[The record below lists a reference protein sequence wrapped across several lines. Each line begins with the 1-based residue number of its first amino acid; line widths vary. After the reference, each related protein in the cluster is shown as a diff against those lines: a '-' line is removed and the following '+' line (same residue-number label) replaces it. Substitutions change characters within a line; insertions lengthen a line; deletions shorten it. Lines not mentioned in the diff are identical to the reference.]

1 MGMGKVIRDE
11 DLRLNVIVNGDS
23 GRKKILDL
31 EKAVDASTASIRQ
44 MRKEQEMLAKQ
55 GQADSARYKELSQ
68 AIKTETAAV
77 KQNKAE
83 IEALRKQMSLGSMTI
98 SELTNRAKQL
108 RAQLAHAAPG
118 TAEWKRLNQELAET
132 NARLNELK
140 GQSGRAGATI
150 NSFTSTLSKWMV
162 GIAGALVIMRRV
174 WTGVNKIADFEQAN
188 VNLATILR
196 VNVEEMHLLTEDAL
210 RLGAELPYTAS
221 EVTGLQTELAKL
233 GFAQREILDMTEP
246 TLKFAISV
254 GADLNEAAAFAGAGL
269 RAFGLESSQT
279 TEFLEVMA
287 ASTTKS
293 ALDFNK
299 LQTSISIVAPVARSF
314 GLDAKETAALLG
326 VLANSGFDA
335 SVAATAL
342 RNILLETAKD
352 GGKVQKAVGGEVKTF
367 DDLADALEMLKEKGL
382 DLSQAND
389 LVGKRAA
396 SAFLVLADGIDTVR
410 RLRGELSET
419 DGILEDI
426 ADTRMDTVKGAIVTV
441 QSKWERFILSLQN
454 SKGFI
459 KDAILSVGDLISAI
473 TPKED
478 HATAEELGSR
488 TAAYVRGL
496 WNTYE
501 VDMANG
507 EKARAE
513 AVDRVSTAIEEDQAD
528 LEQKLRSAEAKLE
541 TTSGLRNKRRWRKE
555 VERLREG
562 VEVVRAARQEL
573 LDRLNWGSETDTNFI
588 PIGDDGDDNGDG
600 GDGDKKHKRSWSLQ
614 SDETFLAAKAAL
626 TKKYNEN
633 EIATQEEYEKQLYEL
648 EIATLTARIASRKDS
663 AADLLKLESDLQD
676 KIRQQREKNLKR
688 EQQLEKERNQILADM
703 ETDAIEKAR
712 RQEDIRYAEEQKK
725 YEGNT
730 EMLELIEK
738 RHLQNVAKI
747 EVDAQNQA
755 MSQMQRRHEIERAEL
770 ENHWLDRIAKV
781 KKGSYE
787 EKELRRQMN
796 QELGELDLKYL
807 NSLHTLLE
815 HIVDTGEFEGIAIP
829 EEQLDAFKKKLQE
842 VIKEI
847 TESSAALA
855 GESDGGFWS
864 GTGNGNL
871 FGISQAQWD
880 QFFSNLSK
888 GKFSAMD
895 LGNAIT
901 AMGGLAQ
908 EGFQIA
914 SQALAMTAAKEQ
926 QELKA
931 YKKANDEKQEALQK
945 RLDAGLITQAQY
957 ESEIEKMR
965 LEQEAKEEQL
975 AQQQAEREKRM
986 NIAQAIINTALAVTK
1001 TFVQWGGW
1009 PTGVA
1014 PAAIMGALGAAQ
1026 VALMASTPVAGR
1038 EGGGAFDDRPV
1049 RVRRKQDGRTFPAR
1063 LSPDQRGWI
1072 DRPTV
1077 LVGEN
1082 GSEYVIPSDAL
1093 QNPSVRPFVDAI
1105 ETARRS
1111 GRLRDLRL
1119 EAVQPRAAVAGR
1131 YAGGFFADD
1140 ADDLVGAA
1148 FPAGVR
1154 LSAANSQELLQ
1165 ALRTL
1170 NAILG
1175 VPIRAE
1181 VAMLGR
1187 NGILEKM
1194 EEYNRA
1200 KKGGSL
1206 NG

>member
-1 MGMGKVIRDE
+1 MAKTIREE
-11 DLRLNVIVNGDS
+11 DLRVNVVVNGDPA
-23 GRKKILDL
+23 RKKILDL

-55 GQADSARYKELSQ
+55 GQTDSARYKELTQ
-68 AIKTETAAV
+68 AIKTETASV

-83 IEALRKQMSLGSMTI
+83 MDALRKQMSLGSMTI

-108 RAQLAHAAPG
+108 RTQLAHAAPG
-118 TAEWKRLNQELAET
+118 SAEWKRLNQELSET
-132 NARLNELK
+132 NIRLNELR
-140 GQSGRAGATI
+140 GQSGRAGAAI
-150 NSFTSTLSKWMV
+150 NSFTSTLSKWVV
-162 GIAGALVIMRRV
+162 GFAGALMIMRRV
-174 WTGVNKIADFEQAN
+174 WSGVNKIADFEQAN

-210 RLGAELPYTAS
+210 RLGAELPYTAA

-269 RAFGLESSQT
+269 RAFGLDSSQT

-287 ASTTKS
+287 AATTKS

-299 LQTSISIVAPVARSF
+299 LQTSISIVAPVAKSF

-326 VLANSGFDA
+326 VLANAGFDA
-335 SVAATAL
+335 SMAATAL

-367 DDLADALEMLKEKGL
+367 DDLADAFDLLKDKGL
-382 DLSQAND
+382 DLAQAND

-410 RLRGELSET
+410 RLRGELSDT

-426 ADTRMDTVKGAIVTV
+426 ADKRMDTVKGAIVTV
-441 QSKWERFILSLQN
+441 QSKWERFILSLSN

-459 KDAILSVGDLISAI
+459 KDAINWVGDLISAI
-473 TPKED
+473 TPKEE
-478 HATAEELGSR
+478 HATADELGRR
-488 TAAYVRGL
+488 TSDYVRGL
-496 WNTYE
+496 WNMYE

-507 EKARAE
+507 EKARKE
-513 AVDRVSTAIEEDQAD
+513 AVDRVSTAIDEDQAE
-528 LEQKLRSAEAKLE
+528 LEQQLRSAEAKLE
-541 TTSGLRNKRRWRKE
+541 VTSGARNKRRWKKE

-573 LDRLNWGSETDTNFI
+573 ADRLAWGSTADPTFI
-588 PIGDDGDDNGDG
+588 PIGDDDDDGGDG
-600 GDGDKKHKRSWSLQ
+600 GDGDKKHKKSWSLQ
-614 SDETFLAAKAAL
+614 SDESFLAAKAAL
-626 TKKYNEN
+626 TKKYNDQ
-633 EIATQEEYEKQLYEL
+633 EIASQEEYEKQLYEL
-648 EIATLTARIASRKDS
+648 EVATLTARIASRKDS
-663 AADLLKLESDLQD
+663 AADRAKLESDLQD
-676 KIRQQREKNLKR
+676 KIRQQREKELKK
-688 EQQLEKERNQILADM
+688 EQQLAKERNQILADM
-703 ETDAIEKAR
+703 ETDAVEKAR

-747 EVDAQNQA
+747 EMDAQNQA

-781 KKGSYE
+781 KKGSHE
-787 EKELRRQMN
+787 EKELRRHMN

-842 VIKEI
+842 VIKQI
-847 TESSAALA
+847 TETSAALA
-855 GESDGGFWS
+855 GEQEGGFWS
-864 GTGNGNL
+864 GSGNGSL
-871 FGISQAQWD
+871 FGVSQDKWD

-888 GKFSAMD
+888 GKFGVED
-895 LGNAIT
+895 LGNAVT

-908 EGFQIA
+908 EGFRLVN
-914 SQALAMTAAKEQ
+914 QAITMVNAKEQ

-931 YKKANDEKQEALQK
+931 YQAANETKKKDLQDRLKSGLMTQEQYDAELEKLEA
-945 RLDAGLITQAQY
+945 
-957 ESEIEKMR
+957 
-965 LEQEAKEEQL
+965 EQEAREEEL
-975 AQQQAEREKRM
+975 ALRQAEREKRM
-986 NIAQAIINTALAVTK
+986 NIAQAIINTALSITK
-1001 TFVQWGGW
+1001 TFAQWGW
-1009 PTGVA
+1009 PAGIA
-1014 PAAIMGALGAAQ
+1014 PAAIMGAIGAAQ
-1026 VALMASTPVAGR
+1026 VAMMASTPVTGR
-1038 EGGGAFDDRPV
+1038 EQGGAFDQDGRPV

-1063 LSPDQRGWI
+1063 LSPNRRGYI
-1072 DRPTV
+1072 NGPTV
-1077 LVGEN
+1077 LVGES
-1082 GSEYVIPSDAL
+1082 GQEYVIPNEAL
-1093 QNPSVRPFVDAI
+1093 QNPSVAPFVDAI

-1119 EAVQPRAAVAGR
+1119 DAVQPRMAMAGR
-1131 YAGGFFADD
+1131 ASGGYFADEGSGD
-1140 ADDLVGAA
+1140 VSLPDGTRI
-1148 FPAGVR
+1148 PAG
-1154 LSAANSQELLQ
+1154 SYAELLQ
-1165 ALRTL
+1165 LLRKMNT
-1170 NAILG
+1170 
-1175 VPIRAE
+1175 VFSKPIRAD
-1181 VAMLGR
+1181 VSMLGR
-1187 NGILEKM
+1187 NGIIEKT

-1200 KKGGSL
+1200 RRGGRL